1 MMNLPRIFGD
11 KGAFYR
17 AGRGNCSPR
26 STSRRALDSDA
37 VRSAY
42 DDLLVAQE
50 DEKAATV
57 DVGDALQ
64 AVEDATAYN
73 KRHFPPM
80 TQHDLWVENFGNE
93 DQRRDLARRRA
104 SRG

>member
-11 KGAFYR
+11 KGAFIEPD
-17 AGRGNCSPR
+17 AA
-26 STSRRALDSDA
+26 TLAALDEPTRARLDA